1 MLCYHN
7 ALGVCPV
14 GPTSVACWQEGVLEG
29 VGCTGNNFQKTPP
42 HTHTHMHVP
51 PVCTFC
57 ASCVYVLG
65 VMFARDQFH
74 GG

>member
-1 MLCYHN
+1 MLAGGRGMHREQF
-7 ALGVCPV
+7 
-14 GPTSVACWQEGVLEG
+14 SES
-29 VGCTGNNFQKTPP
+29 TPP

-57 ASCVYVLG
+57 ASCVYVLE